1 MDTSNPYMVLLHLAG
16 AITLL
21 LWAVRMVRTGVERSQ
36 EPALKRL
43 LRESRGG
50 QLRAAAIGAGGAMLL
65 QSSTAVALLASGFA
79 ASGTISLAT
88 GLAMM
93 LGADLGSAIV
103 VRILS
108 IDVHWLSPLLLVV
121 GGFLFFRG
129 PSRTWRQSGRVV
141 FGIALVLVSL
151 QMIGEATAPLRDTP
165 LLPEMVGYLK
175 SDFFTAFLLGAA
187 FTWLVHSSV
196 ASLLLIATFAGQG
209 MLPAELAV
217 SLVLGANLGGGL
229 IALGLTRG
237 GAVEARRIAIGNC
250 LFRGLGAMLGLVV
263 VNFLHPPLTV
273 LAREPAQLVINLHLA
288 FNFALMVLCLPLTS
302 LVGRLLTTWIR
313 AAAMPDLLALAPA
326 SCLDQSVVDR
336 PALALA
342 SAKRELLR
350 MAEIIER
357 MLTPLME
364 LYETGDPEKI
374 RQIKALERM
383 VDKAQ
388 QDIKLYLTQIRHPDM
403 QDEERRRAQDL
414 ATFAINLEYI
424 GDTISKTLVKLAE
437 TRRNQQLSFSPAGW
451 RELNDMHYR
460 VLQNMHL
467 ALNVLTSEDRES
479 ARLLLAEKEEMRK
492 AEGRSALEHLR
503 RLQGGTRLSIDTSN
517 IHLETLRSL
526 KTINSLF
533 ASVAYPILDD
543 GRSDSLS

>member
-50 QLRAAAIGAGGAMLL
+50 RLRAAAIGAGGAIVL
-65 QSSTAVALLASGFA
+65 QSATAVALLASGFA

-88 GLAMM
+88 GLSMM
-93 LGADLGSAIV
+93 LGADFGSAIV

-108 IDVHWLSPLLLVV
+108 IEVHWLSPLLLVL
-121 GGFLFFRG
+121 GGVLFFRG
-129 PSRTWRQSGRVV
+129 PSRTWRQSGRIV

-151 QMIGEATAPLRDTP
+151 QMIGEATEPLRHSP
-165 LLPEMVGYLK
+165 FLPGIVLYLQ
-175 SDFFTAFLLGAA
+175 SDFLTAFLLGAA

-196 ASLLLIATFAGQG
+196 ASLLLVATFAGQG
-209 MLPAELAV
+209 MVPEELAV

-237 GAVEARRIAIGNC
+237 GAVASRRIAIGNC
-250 LFRGLGAMLGLVV
+250 LFRGTGAVLALLA
-263 VNFLHPPLTV
+263 VNVFHPPLAI
-273 LAREPAQLVINLHLA
+273 LARDPAQLVINAHLA
-288 FNFALMVLCLPLTS
+288 FNFALLVLCLPMTGAVAAWLTAW
-302 LVGRLLTTWIR
+302 VR
-313 AAAMPDLLALAPA
+313 ASAVADPLATAPV
-326 SCLDQSVVDR
+326 SCLDRSVVDR
-336 PALALA
+336 PTLALA

-350 MAEIIER
+350 MAEIVER
-357 MLTPLME
+357 MLTPLMD
-364 LYETGDPEKI
+364 LYETGDPEMI
-374 RQIKALERM
+374 RQIKMLERL

-388 QDIKLYLTQIRHPDM
+388 ADIKFYLAQIRHSDM
-403 QDEERRRAQDL
+403 LDDERRRAQDL
-414 ATFAINLEYI
+414 TGFAINLEYI

-437 TRRNQQLSFSPAGW
+437 TRRNERLAFSPAGW

-460 VLQNMHL
+460 VLQNMQL

-503 RLQGGTRLSIDTSN
+503 RLQDGTRLSVDTSN

-526 KTINSLF
+526 RTINSLF

-543 GRSDSLS
+543 ARTDNPA